1 MGKPTQRRWSMKD
14 DRELIALAKS
24 ETLEAIARQMQRP
37 PETIIKRAATL
48 GHSIK
53 GRKRAPPARN

>member
-1 MGKPTQRRWSMKD
+1 LMKD

-48 GHSIK
+48 GLSIK
-53 GRKRAPPARN
+53 ARKRQ